1 MFTIFLQT
9 LQELTPTHWI
19 SFAALLV
26 SLTSLT
32 VSALGYFRD
41 SPRLRIEARRCLSD
55 QQDESLGYVEVKAVN
70 VGRRPIFLVML
81 WGRDSSGV
89 GSGKYLDYEG
99 PGIRLGENE
108 FKTFK
113 ITHLPRGKDQ
123 FDAVGMGE
131 DDLIEFEQMS
141 IEDSLGKRH
150 KIPKM
155 KVLLPALRADY
166 KDWCERTG
174 YWKTPPPA
182 STQPAADV

>member
-1 MFTIFLQT
+1 MFATFLHF

-19 SFAALLV
+19 SAAALVV
-26 SLTSLT
+26 SLTSLA

-41 SPRLRIEARRCLSD
+41 SPRLRIEARRYLSD
-55 QQDESLGYVEVKAVN
+55 QPDETLGYIEVKAVN

-81 WGRDSSGV
+81 WGKDSSGA
-89 GSGKYLDYEG
+89 GSGKYLDHGG
-99 PGIRLGENE
+99 PGIKLGENE

-113 ITHLPRGKDQ
+113 VTHIPRGEDQ
-123 FDAVGMGE
+123 YSADGMGE
-131 DDLIEFEQMS
+131 DDFIEFEQMS

-150 KIPKM
+150 NIPEM

-174 YWKTPPPA
+174 YWKTPSPAASPPA
-182 STQPAADV
+182 TDA